1 MSPKLVTTQKYESL
15 ACDTVMAPAPIAITQ
30 STVLTGEASPS
41 APSNGAIIPA
51 VVVIAT
57 VEEPCAVFNIAARRN
72 GKNIPTAESTSAC
85 CVINATIELDEITF
99 PNTPPA
105 AVTKSIGP
113 TVFNVSFVIL

>member
-41 APSNGAIIPA
+41 APSSGAMIPA

-113 TVFNVSFVIL
+113 TVFNVSLVIL

>member
-1 MSPKLVTTQKYESL
+1 
-15 ACDTVMAPAPIAITQ
+15 MAPAPIAITQ
-30 STVLTGEASPS
+30 STVFTGEARPS
-41 APSNGAIIPA
+41 APSNGAMIPA

-72 GKNIPTAESTSAC
+72 GKNIPTAERTSAC
-85 CVINATIELDEITF
+85 YVIYVTIELDDITL

-113 TVFNVSFVIL
+113 TVFKVSLVMS

>member
-41 APSNGAIIPA
+41 APSSGAMIPA

-57 VEEPCAVFNIAARRN
+57 VEDPCAVFNLLQEGMGRIFQLLKA
-72 GKNIPTAESTSAC
+72 
-85 CVINATIELDEITF
+85 LLH
-99 PNTPPA
+99 
-105 AVTKSIGP
+105 AV
-113 TVFNVSFVIL
+113 

>member
-1 MSPKLVTTQKYESL
+1 MQ
-15 ACDTVMAPAPIAITQ
+15 
-30 STVLTGEASPS
+30 
-41 APSNGAIIPA
+41 
-51 VVVIAT
+51 T

-113 TVFNVSFVIL
+113 IVFNVSLVIL